1 MKSASIQEIKKE
13 IINLNKTDLAALC
26 IHLAKYKKENK
37 ELLNFLLFESHDIDG
52 YIQSAI
58 EEIDELFLTINLSHV
73 YFAKKTLRK
82 ILRITNKYIK
92 YSGNKQ
98 VEVELLIHYCTKFK
112 ALGFHKMKSQA
123 LNNLLEAQIKKIYN
137 AIESLHEDLQFEY
150 LRDVEML

>member
-13 IINLNKTDLAALC
+13 ITSLNKTDLTTLC
-26 IHLAKYKKENK
+26 IQLAKYKKENK

-58 EEIDELFLTINLSHV
+58 EEVDELFLSINSSHV

-98 VEVELLIHYCTKFK
+98 VEIELLMHYCKKFK

-123 LNNLLEAQIKKIYN
+123 LNNLLETQIKKVHK

-150 LRDVEML
+150 LRTIEKL